1 MGFGHWEIF
10 TGRPCRPWAPR
21 CGRLGIAKGWQS
33 PKIGI
38 MVYIIC
44 LGYFGK
50 CLEPLN
56 EFGFYFPALNALN
69 LESLVFSTYCLIWIE
84 IQQINILPRA
94 SACSRLTFQC
104 KPFIQPSASQPRSQ
118 IPRWWAW
125 SATCESQE
133 ISLLGNYVCQCR
145 SSGVLYMAVSSFSV
159 HRADQAVFWDVFGI
173 ASWTM
178 RQRQGKIVEAL

>member
-1 MGFGHWEIF
+1 MGLGHWEIF
-10 TGRPCRPWAPR
+10 TAPVGLEHHGAGAWELPKVDR
-21 CGRLGIAKGWQS
+21 ARRLASWS
-33 PKIGI
+33 R
-38 MVYIIC
+38 C

-50 CLEPLN
+50 CLESLN

-84 IQQINILPRA
+84 IQQIKILPRA
-94 SACSRLTFQC
+94 SACSCLTFQC

-133 ISLLGNYVCQCR
+133 ISFLGNYVCQCR

-173 ASWTM
+173 A
-178 RQRQGKIVEAL
+178 R